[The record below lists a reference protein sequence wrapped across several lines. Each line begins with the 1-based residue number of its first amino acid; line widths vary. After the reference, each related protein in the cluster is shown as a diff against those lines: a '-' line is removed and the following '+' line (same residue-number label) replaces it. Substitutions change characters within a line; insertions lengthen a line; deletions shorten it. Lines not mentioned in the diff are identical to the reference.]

1 MEASQAI
8 TAARP
13 LHVTITHAG
22 RVGAGAIGVGVL
34 AASDAVLGA
43 IVAGCFTLV
52 NTGLTLWLS
61 GRQDR
66 RKQRREQRRRRQRQE
81 DEDE

>member
-13 LHVTITHAG
+13 LHIHIG

-43 IVAGCFTLV
+43 LVAGCFTLV

-66 RKQRREQRRRRQRQE
+66 RKQRQERRRRRRRERE
-81 DEDE
+81 DENE